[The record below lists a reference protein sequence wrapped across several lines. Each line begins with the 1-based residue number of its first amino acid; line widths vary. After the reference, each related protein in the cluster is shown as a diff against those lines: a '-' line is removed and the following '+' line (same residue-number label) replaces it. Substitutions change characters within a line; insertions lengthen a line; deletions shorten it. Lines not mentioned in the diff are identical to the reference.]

1 MPDLVVA
8 DGRLH
13 EAILDQTFQLWHD
26 ELSRAAYGRYNL
38 AQLRTAWGQGHLR
51 RVALVEDGQILASA
65 KDYSL
70 SLWVDERRHQ
80 AVGIGA
86 VFTPEDRRR
95 RGYAQALIERMLG
108 RASERGA
115 SIALLFSEIDPAYYE
130 KLGFHRIPVTEVEI
144 TVRPFAGAPAML
156 VRSGETADLPFVAET
171 QNRRAIGYRFA
182 LDYDAAWLQY
192 SISKKRMLAGL
203 ASPGRRAIE
212 FVVAEEGGRAVAWAL
227 VHVVGRHRPGLR
239 ESWSLEACG
248 DRDPAGAR
256 IGAILQTLVARAPGD
271 RPPLIRAWW
280 PHDLAPPQLEI
291 TPRGP
296 AHITMMARAL
306 AADMPLPGQL
316 DAARVC
322 YWHGDAF

>member
-1 MPDLVVA
+1 
-8 DGRLH
+8 
-13 EAILDQTFQLWHD
+13 
-26 ELSRAAYGRYNL
+26 
-38 AQLRTAWGQGHLR
+38 
-51 RVALVEDGQILASA
+51 
-65 KDYSL
+65 
-70 SLWVDERRHQ
+70 
-80 AVGIGA
+80 
-86 VFTPEDRRR
+86 
-95 RGYAQALIERMLG
+95 
-108 RASERGA
+108 
-115 SIALLFSEIDPAYYE
+115 
-130 KLGFHRIPVTEVEI
+130 
-144 TVRPFAGAPAML
+144 ML